1 MPVSSLRPEQPPSAS
16 DYSSPYL
23 TVVEVARY
31 LGVSRRTILY
41 WLKAGVIP
49 SVELP
54 GRIRRFD
61 RIAID
66 SWVRDHAVP
75 ARAGGRRR

>member
-1 MPVSSLRPEQPPSAS
+1 MSPASSPLSA
-16 DYSSPYL
+16 SPYL
-23 TVVEVARY
+23 TLGEVANY
-31 LGVSRRTILY
+31 LGVSRRTVEY
-41 WLKAGVIP
+41 WVAAGVIP

-66 SWVRDHAVP
+66 SWVRSRAVP
-75 ARAGGRRR
+75 VRAEGRRR

>member
-1 MPVSSLRPEQPPSAS
+1 MSPVSSPLSA
-16 DYSSPYL
+16 SPYL
-23 TVVEVARY
+23 TVAEVVCY
-31 LGVSRRTILY
+31 IGVSRRTIL
-41 WLKAGVIP
+41 
-49 SVELP
+49 LP

-75 ARAGGRRR
+75 AQAEGRRR

>member
-1 MPVSSLRPEQPPSAS
+1 MSPASSPLSAS
-16 DYSSPYL
+16 RYL
-23 TVVEVARY
+23 TLGEVANY
-31 LGVSRRTILY
+31 LGVSRRTVEY
-41 WLKAGVIP
+41 WVAAGVIP

-66 SWVRDHAVP
+66 SWVRSRAVP
-75 ARAGGRRR
+75 VRAEGRRR

>member
-1 MPVSSLRPEQPPSAS
+1 VSPVSASLST
-16 DYSSPYL
+16 SPYL
-23 TVVEVARY
+23 TLGEVANY
-31 LGVSRRTILY
+31 LGVSRRTVEY
-41 WLKAGVIP
+41 WVAAEIIP

-75 ARAGGRRR
+75 ARAEGRRR